1 MKYLT
6 LIIYVFFFKGMVM
19 KNQVLSLL
27 CGISFLVSSP
37 VFGMEPDKTESKA
50 IVTRLKFLVKKPD
63 ASVQPLEWLFHEG
76 VFKQTVINSLSPDNC
91 RQLLM
96 TSKNLYNWF
105 VPYMDSFTLGVR
117 LDDSLLNGTNS
128 LLIETSKNSN
138 LSLAGR
144 RFSLCFSTQKTID
157 QNLPP
162 IQLCS
167 FSAPS
172 RFGQVAYCLSNKAY
186 QPISYFP
193 ELHGEPKQLFLQG
206 VPKEWQSYSST
217 PYGIQCGNNPDLWPL
232 AGKKLKLMLEG
243 AKNGESPYFFHQ
255 NLFRLNGTQPE
266 TLDDTTPMVKKE
278 TKEEGFARLRPQ
290 IIQMIDAAISREDI
304 ARTLQIP
311 EDLIEEILNGQAQ
324 PIVEIEE
331 ESSED
336 ESVSLLTNGLNFL
349 EDLLWRHFDSLIHGI
364 NNDFDRI
371 DHHLIS
377 VINRID
383 NNKQMVMFAEESS
396 EDENTNLFGYTSN
409 IFENFPD
416 ENLTDE
422 MHNSE
427 QMLTVEDEFNKDD
440 DDASLF
446 SQIIQLKN
454 EAWDNDE
461 IALYLRISAD
471 EVDEILNSQR

>member
-1 MKYLT
+1 
-6 LIIYVFFFKGMVM
+6 M

-117 LDDSLLNGTNS
+117 LGDSLLNGTNS

-186 QPISYFP
+186 QPISYFS
-193 ELHGEPKQLFLQG
+193 ELHGEPKQFFLQG
-206 VPKEWQSYSST
+206 VSEQWESYGRT
-217 PYGIQCGNNPDLWPL
+217 PCGIQCGYNLDFDAL

-243 AKNGESPYFFHQ
+243 VKNGDAPYFFHQ
-255 NLFRLNGTQPE
+255 NLFMINGTQPE
-266 TLDDTTPMVKKE
+266 VEILEDVRPIVKKE
-278 TKEEGFARLRPQ
+278 TREEGFARLRPQ

-304 ARTLQIP
+304 ARTLRIP

-349 EDLLWRHFDSLIHGI
+349 KDLLSRHFDSLIDGI

-371 DHHLIS
+371 DDRLLT

-383 NNKQMVMFAEESS
+383 NNQQMVMFAEESN
-396 EDENTNLFGYTSN
+396 EDENANLFGYTSN

-427 QMLTVEDEFNKDD
+427 QMLTVEEEFNKDD

-461 IALYLRISAD
+461 IALYLRISVD